1 MLRVRCLLRGQPRPR
16 RERHC
21 LARGRGSDRARA
33 KQRIYLDVARGTPFA
48 NSLKDRAV
56 FMEACMSHVSRIL
69 VAALVVVLALQSAAG
84 AQGRADTLLVVTE
97 LGPNS
102 MDIHG
107 VGANR
112 PSYQASWN
120 LYDRL
125 LTYGVK
131 SLPDGS
137 RMYDYNVL
145 KPELAESWQMAA
157 DGASVTFKLRRGAR
171 FHDGTPVTARDVKWS
186 FDRAVTVGGFPTF
199 QMKAG
204 SLENPDQFEAV
215 DDYTFRVK
223 FLRKDKLTMP
233 DIAVPVPVV
242 INSTLAKKNAT
253 PSDAWAME
261 WLKNN
266 DAGGG
271 AYKLESWKPGQET
284 VYARFDDWKSGP
296 LPKIKRVLVRE
307 VPSAGNRRAL
317 LERGDAD
324 ISFDLPP
331 KDFAEMGKAGKVTVV
346 SHPVENAFAYVGMNV
361 KNPPFS
367 NPKVRQAVA
376 YALPYEKIFST
387 AVYGRGLLLQ
397 GNPIASLTFGHEMI
411 PTPFKTDLARAKAL
425 MAEAGFPSGFDTT
438 LSFDQGFATTNEPAA
453 VLVQESLGQIGIRT
467 TIQKIPGANW
477 RNMLLKKEMPIFL
490 NAFGGWLN
498 YPEYFFFWNFHGQ
511 NAVFNTSSYQ
521 NPEMDK
527 LIDAARF
534 EGDRAKYAEL
544 VRGFAKL
551 MVADVPRVALY
562 QPLLDVAMQNNVK
575 GYQYWFHR
583 QLDYRQIVKE

>member
-1 MLRVRCLLRGQPRPR
+1 MIRALRTG
-16 RERHC
+16 
-21 LARGRGSDRARA
+21 
-33 KQRIYLDVARGTPFA
+33 VAL
-48 NSLKDRAV
+48 SLV
-56 FMEACMSHVSRIL
+56 TTVL
-69 VAALVVVLALQSAAG
+69 VAGHVA
-84 AQGRADTLLVVTE
+84 AQGRNETLIVVTE
-97 LGPNS
+97 SGPNS

-112 PSYQASWN
+112 PAYQASWN

-125 LTYGVK
+125 MTYGVK
-131 SLPDGS
+131 ALSDGS
-137 RMYDYNVL
+137 KMYDYSVL
-145 KPELAESWQMAA
+145 KPELAESWTIAP
-157 DGASVTFKLRRGAR
+157 DGMSVTFKLRKDAK
-171 FHDGTPVTARDVKWS
+171 FHDGTPVTAKDVKWS

-204 SLENPDQFEAV
+204 SLEKPEQFEIV
-215 DDYTFRVK
+215 DDTTFRVRL
-223 FLRKDKLTMP
+223 LRKDKLTMP
-233 DIAVPVPVV
+233 DLAVPVPVV

-253 PSDAWAME
+253 ANDPWAME

-284 VYARFDDWKSGP
+284 IYVRFEDWKSGP
-296 LPKIKRVLVRE
+296 LPKMKRVIVRE

-317 LERGDAD
+317 LERGDSD

-331 KDFAEMGKAGKVTVV
+331 KDFAELAKAGKLQVT

-361 KNPPFS
+361 KNAPFS
-367 NPKVRQAVA
+367 TLKVRLAVA
-376 YALPYEKIFST
+376 HAVPFEKMFTS
-387 AVYGRGLLLQ
+387 AVFGRGVLLS
-397 GNPIASLTFGHEMI
+397 GNPIASHTAGHEFL
-411 PTPFKTDLARAKAL
+411 PSPFKTDLVKAKAL
-425 MAEAGFPSGFDTT
+425 LAEAGFANGFETT
-438 LSFDQGFATTNEPAA
+438 LSFDQGFATINEPMA
-453 VLVQESLGQIGIRT
+453 VLLQESLAQIGIKT
-467 TIQKIPGANW
+467 TINKIPGSNW
-477 RNMLLKKEMPIFL
+477 RNMLLKKEMPLFI

-534 EGDRAKYAEL
+534 EGDQKKYLED
-544 VRGFAKL
+544 VRGFAKM
-551 MVADVPRVALY
+551 MVADVPRVPIY
-562 QPLLDVAMQNNVK
+562 QPWLDVAMQKNIK

-583 QLDYRQIVKE
+583 QLDYRQLEKQ